1 MRRPFTNFATAL
13 VSVSLLLAVNA
24 CSSDEKTPASA
35 TASAA
40 ASVPASTTVPSDASS
55 SAVGTPSAPAAAAGK
70 LVIYSGRNEKLI
82 GDLIKTFE
90 ATGVD
95 VDVRYAGTS
104 ELAAQILEEGDN
116 SPADVFFSQDAG
128 ALGALSKAGRLQPLT
143 GPTVTKVGEQYRA
156 ADASWVGV
164 SGRARVLAYNPTK
177 VPVAELPA
185 SVLDLTDPKWKG
197 RIGFAPT
204 NASFQSFVTA
214 LRVKEGEAKA
224 KEWLTGL
231 KANGAKAYEGNGQVL
246 DAVDKGEVHVGL
258 VNHYYLYEKAAE
270 VGADKVVAKNHFFSG
285 GDAGALVNVAGVGV
299 IKGAKNA
306 AAAQQFA
313 EFLLSAP
320 SQKYFAEKTYEYPL
334 IGDAAPRPDL
344 PALRSIQGPDVNLAD
359 LDTLQATLTLLQEVG
374 LV

>member
-1 MRRPFTNFATAL
+1 M
-13 VSVSLLLAVNA
+13 
-24 CSSDEKTPASA
+24 
-35 TASAA
+35 
-40 ASVPASTTVPSDASS
+40 
-55 SAVGTPSAPAAAAGK
+55 
-70 LVIYSGRNEKLI
+70 IYSGRSEKLV

-116 SPADVFFSQDAG
+116 SPADIFFSQDAG
-128 ALGALSKAGRLQPLT
+128 ALGALSKAGRLEPLT
-143 GPTVTKVGEQYRA
+143 GPTVTKVAAQYRA

-177 VPVAELPA
+177 VPAGELPA

-258 VNHYYLYEKAAE
+258 VNHYYLYEKASE

-313 EFLLSAP
+313 EFLLSAE
-320 SQKYFAEKTYEYPL
+320 SQKYFADKTSEYPL
-334 IGDAAPRPDL
+334 IGDAAPQPDL
-344 PALRSIQGPDVNLAD
+344 PALSSIQGPDVNLSD
-359 LDTLQATLTLLQEVG
+359 LDTLQATLTLMQEVG